1 MSDGNGKTAGGG
13 AITQTGPP
21 KREAANRSPSR
32 SIGDIIEEISVQ
44 EVEPE
49 SAATFAQTS

>member
-1 MSDGNGKTAGGG
+1 MGMAKPLEGA